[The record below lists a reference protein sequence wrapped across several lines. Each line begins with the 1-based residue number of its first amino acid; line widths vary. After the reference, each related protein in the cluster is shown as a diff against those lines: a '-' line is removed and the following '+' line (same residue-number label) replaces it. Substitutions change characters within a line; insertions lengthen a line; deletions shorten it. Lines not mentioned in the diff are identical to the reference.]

1 MKKLS
6 IKQKIISKIAGIGY
20 ELYAQGLDRISAQCT
35 QISNAAKKLV
45 ELVRENATESKKRK
59 ALKELQKWVSVL
71 NGEMRGVV
79 EDVNNL
85 EGYKS
90 NKVSVL
96 KKALNESII
105 NDIINHN
112 DLRKFT
118 MSDAYTND
126 KDIQKLTSE
135 VYSYFADKLRFNSNE
150 IDAWRRLL
158 NSIGKADSW
167 RPEMQR
173 NNIFKA
179 AHSLGIK
186 LPSAM
191 F

>member
-1 MKKLS
+1 MKKLNV
-6 IKQKIISKIAGIGY
+6 KK
-20 ELYAQGLDRISAQCT
+20 E
-35 QISNAAKKLV
+35 AK
-45 ELVRENATESKKRK
+45 S
-59 ALKELQKWVSVL
+59 
-71 NGEMRGVV
+71 
-79 EDVNNL
+79 
-85 EGYKS
+85 
-90 NKVSVL
+90 

-179 AHSLGIK
+179 AHSLGMK
-186 LPSAM
+186 LPSSM